1 MKDCTNG
8 QPTLKLFLPESFTSK
23 WCQGTYLS
31 QSNLVLSSKYCQ
43 FGCSCPVHVTDWVQ
57 VDQAT
62 GEPVIMFAYRLL
74 AVRNGLYIHMKVKE
88 KHLSG
93 ILNDEL
99 KGNRLNR
106 EE

>member
-1 MKDCTNG
+1 MV
-8 QPTLKLFLPESFTSK
+8 PS
-23 WCQGTYLS
+23 YLS
-31 QSNLVLSSKYCQ
+31 ISIQPCFVIKILSVWMLMSR
-43 FGCSCPVHVTDWVQ
+43 SCYRLGAMSQ
-57 VDQAT
+57 IGDQAS
-62 GEPVIMFAYRLL
+62 GELVIMFAYRLV